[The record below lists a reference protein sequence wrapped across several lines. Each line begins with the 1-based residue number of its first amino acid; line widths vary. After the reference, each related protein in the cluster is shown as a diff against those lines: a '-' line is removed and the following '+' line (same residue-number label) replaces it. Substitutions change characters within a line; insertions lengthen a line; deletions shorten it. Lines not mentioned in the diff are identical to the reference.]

1 MRQVRDCAALRGYL
15 QDCLDRRL
23 FPAADKTEA
32 HLAVCPQCRAWQET
46 LFSAAGDLRAALSS
60 EVEALPP
67 VPPGALYA
75 RARDRQPRR
84 RRRLG
89 GIAAALVLAVG
100 LGAAAA
106 GIYGR
111 QRASAMAEAGSEY
124 LMEVIFA
131 DNLLE
136 GTDLG
141 PGLEGNGSWLAG
153 TLEVEE
159 LFTMEPLTVF

>member
-1 MRQVRDCAALRGYL
+1 MRQETDCAALRGYL
-15 QDCLDRRL
+15 QDCLDRRQS
-23 FPAADKTEA
+23 PATDKTQA
-32 HLAVCPQCRAWQET
+32 HLAVCPECRAWQKT
-46 LFSAAGDLRAALSS
+46 LLGAAGGLRAALSS

-100 LGAAAA
+100 LSAAAA
-106 GIYGR
+106 GIYSR
-111 QRASAMAEAGSEY
+111 QRAAAMAEAGSEY

-131 DNLLE
+131 DNLL
-136 GTDLG
+136 DSAD
-141 PGLEGNGSWLAG
+141 PGLALEGDWLAG
-153 TLEVEE
+153 TLETEN
-159 LFTMEPLTVF
+159 LYSMEPLTVF